1 MKESELLHLYSKD
14 HKPKSKDENGLWYID
29 GSIVFS
35 QAHGQCK
42 DTIRKEN
49 RVINKDADQ

>member
-35 QAHGQCK
+35 
-42 DTIRKEN
+42 
-49 RVINKDADQ
+49 